1 MHDYWGR
8 VRGGDLGSMPAVLG
22 LIVLSLIF
30 GIARP
35 TFFGPLNF
43 ANLFTQGAQVVF
55 IAMGLIFVL
64 LLGEIDLSA
73 GFASGVCG
81 AVMAILLT
89 NHGVAWFL
97 AIPAALLTGVV
108 IGLALGLLI
117 AKVGIPS
124 FVVTLA
130 AFLGFQGLLL
140 VLLGGGINISIRDEF
155 VIALNNNNIPVLW
168 SWIIAF
174 GVVAGYAVVQLAR
187 IRGRAARGLVT
198 DPLGIVAL
206 RVGGLAVLVLA
217 TTAVLTQERAVNPA
231 INSLKGVP
239 IIVPIIA
246 AFLIFW
252 TFVLGRTTYGRHVY
266 AVGGN
271 TEAARR
277 AGIPVDRIRISVF
290 AIGSFM
296 AAVGGIMAVSRASS
310 VDPNTGGSNILLYSV
325 GAAVIG
331 GTSLFGGKGKVIN
344 AVIGGAVIAVIDN
357 GMGLMG
363 FSSGQKYIFTGLIL
377 LVAASVDALARRRA
391 AATGPDGG
399 PRRGAHCPV
408 PSRSHPRTRPGAGAL
423 MRAGPSPEEIRRHNL
438 GSLLRYV
445 HLHGATSR
453 AELTSRLGL
462 NRSTIGALTA
472 ELATAGLVTEAAP
485 REKGR
490 AGRPS
495 LVVRPESARVHAY
508 ALSVEADRL
517 RAARVGLGGTILDHR
532 EITRPRG
539 LTLLDAAGPLASL
552 IADMRG
558 GVADDARYVGTGLA
572 ITGLARLTSA
582 APTRSLASR
591 PAARPVGDSPAHD
604 RSDRV
609 RGGAR

>member
-1 MHDYWGR
+1 VTPSTPTAGGLLVVKPTVAGHVHDYWGR
-8 VRGGDLGSMPAVLG
+8 IRGGDLGSLPAVLG

-35 TFFGPLNF
+35 TFFSPLNF

-97 AIPAALLTGVV
+97 AIPAALLTGVA

-140 VLLGGGINISIRDEF
+140 VLLGGGINISIRDSF

-168 SWIIAF
+168 SWIIAI
-174 GVVAGYAVVQLAR
+174 GVVVGYALVQLAR

-198 DPLGIVAL
+198 DPLGVVAL

-217 TTAVLTQERAVNPA
+217 TTAVLTQERAVNSA

-239 IIVPIIA
+239 IVVPIIA

-252 TFVLGRTTYGRHVY
+252 TFVLSRTTYGRHVY

-391 AATGPDGG
+391 AATG
-399 PRRGAHCPV
+399 
-408 PSRSHPRTRPGAGAL
+408 
-423 MRAGPSPEEIRRHNL
+423 
-438 GSLLRYV
+438 
-445 HLHGATSR
+445 
-453 AELTSRLGL
+453 
-462 NRSTIGALTA
+462 
-472 ELATAGLVTEAAP
+472 
-485 REKGR
+485 
-490 AGRPS
+490 
-495 LVVRPESARVHAY
+495 AR
-508 ALSVEADRL
+508 
-517 RAARVGLGGTILDHR
+517 
-532 EITRPRG
+532 
-539 LTLLDAAGPLASL
+539 
-552 IADMRG
+552 
-558 GVADDARYVGTGLA
+558 
-572 ITGLARLTSA
+572 
-582 APTRSLASR
+582 
-591 PAARPVGDSPAHD
+591 
-604 RSDRV
+604 
-609 RGGAR
+609 